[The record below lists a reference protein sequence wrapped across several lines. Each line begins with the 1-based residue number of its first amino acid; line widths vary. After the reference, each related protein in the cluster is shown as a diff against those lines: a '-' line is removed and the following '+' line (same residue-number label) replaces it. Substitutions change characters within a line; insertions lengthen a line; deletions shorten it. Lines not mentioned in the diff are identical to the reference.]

1 MFTKR
6 FRDERGPTDA
16 GWLKSMHSFSFGHYM
31 DPAHMGY
38 GVLRVI
44 NDDHVI
50 PGAGFG
56 SHPHH
61 NMEIISYVLSGA
73 LEHKDSMGTGSV
85 IRPGEVQLMSA
96 GNGVVHSE
104 YNHSPDEPVHF
115 LQMWVMPNV
124 RNEAPSYQQGAFTQ
138 EGDTNRFVLAV
149 SPDGAEGSL
158 TIRQDARL
166 YVGRFAE
173 GAQHIVPLNPKRR
186 YWLQLAEGIARV
198 DGDEARAGDGYA
210 IEGENQF
217 SLEAIS
223 AINAVLF
230 DLP

>member
-16 GWLKSMHSFSFGHYM
+16 GWLRSMHSFSFGHYM
-31 DPAHMGY
+31 DPKQMGF

-44 NDDHVI
+44 NDDRVI

-56 SHPHH
+56 SHPHN
-61 NMEIISYVLSGA
+61 NMEIISYVLSGE

-96 GNGVVHSE
+96 GKGVVHSE
-104 YNHSPDEPVHF
+104 YNHSHENPVHF

-124 RNEAPSYQQGAFTQ
+124 RDQAPNYQQGEFTSR
-138 EGDTNRFVLAV
+138 GGTNRFVLAV
-149 SPDGAEGSL
+149 SPAGEEGSL
-158 TIRQDARL
+158 TIRQDAKL
-166 YVGRFAE
+166 YVGRFAAE
-173 GAQHIVPLNPKRR
+173 VEYSFTLDPKRR
-186 YWLQLAEGIARV
+186 YWLQVAEGIATV
-198 DGDEARAGDGYA
+198 NGDEAREGDGYA
-210 IEGENQF
+210 IEGESELRLRTQT
-217 SLEAIS
+217 EA
-223 AINAVLF
+223 NLVLF

>member
-31 DPAHMGY
+31 NPHHMGY

-44 NDDHVI
+44 NDDRVI

-56 SHPHH
+56 SHPHN

-85 IRPGEVQLMSA
+85 IRPGEVQIMSA
-96 GNGVVHSE
+96 GSGVVHSE
-104 YNHSPDEPVHF
+104 YNHSKKESVRF
-115 LQMWVMPNV
+115 LQMWIMPSV
-124 RNEAPSYQQGAFTQ
+124 RNEAPRYQQGEFTTH
-138 EGDTNRFVLAV
+138 GDTNRFVLAV
-149 SPDGAEGSL
+149 SPTGEDGSL
-158 TIRQDARL
+158 TIRQDAKL
-166 YVGRFAE
+166 YVGRFAAE
-173 GAQHIVPLNPKRR
+173 VSERVSLNPNRR
-186 YWLQLAEGIARV
+186 YWLQVAEGIV
-198 DGDEARAGDGYA
+198 TVNDDEAREGDGYA
-210 IEGENQF
+210 IEGESELRLHTQT
-217 SLEAIS
+217 S
-223 AINAVLF
+223 ANLVLF

>member
-31 DPAHMGY
+31 DPKQMGF

-44 NDDHVI
+44 NDDRVI

-56 SHPHH
+56 SHPHN

-104 YNHSPDEPVHF
+104 YNHSKEMPVHF

-124 RNEAPSYQQGAFTQ
+124 RDLKPSYQQGEFTRN
-138 EGDTNRFVLAV
+138 GDTNRFVLAV
-149 SPDGAEGSL
+149 SPTGEEGSL
-158 TIRQDARL
+158 TIRQDAKL
-166 YVGRFAE
+166 YVGRFAAAVE
-173 GAQHIVPLNPKRR
+173 YTFALDPKRR
-186 YWLQLAEGIARV
+186 YWLQVAEGIAIV
-198 DGDEARAGDGYA
+198 NGDEAREGDGYA
-210 IEGENQF
+210 IQGEAELRLHAQT
-217 SLEAIS
+217 EA
-223 AINAVLF
+223 NLVLF